1 MLFRKKYFINC
12 KKALI
17 YTLTPS
23 TQKRSEVAYRDTDK
37 KLELLFIYGGRFCFP
52 MRKGQAGYVGGRYK
66 SFQVRLSCADT
77 VNKSQKHT
85 RLQILATLS
94 IYTDILSF
102 DPQASEVVKPPFH
115 PSCPKVEKQQEHPLM
130 HMGPFHA
137 EPR

>member
-1 MLFRKKYFINC
+1 
-12 KKALI
+12 
-17 YTLTPS
+17 
-23 TQKRSEVAYRDTDK
+23 
-37 KLELLFIYGGRFCFP
+37 

-85 RLQILATLS
+85 CLQILATLS

-115 PSCPKVEKQQEHPLM
+115 PSCPKVAKQQEHPLM

-137 EPR
+137 EPRWGHQEGKKVKSKKKKAFCQLSVEPKAQ